1 MNDVKKE
8 KTVPLTSVG
17 ADDGQSNQIT
27 TEDSITEDEENCK
40 YDFKEMMKLQKELRK
55 TLDPSYMKTVTM
67 SELYDTAYLNK
78 PAIIDGLLYPGT
90 YLFVGAPKV
99 GKSFL
104 MAQLAYHVST
114 GKELWENEVRQG
126 KVLYLALEDDYS
138 RLQKRL
144 YRMFGTDG
152 TDNLYFSVSARNLN
166 GGLFEQLEKFISE
179 NPDTRLIIIDTLQK
193 VRESATEKYSY
204 ASDYE
209 VIAQLKKFSD
219 RYGICLLLV
228 HHTRKQNSD
237 DKFDMISG
245 TNGLLGA
252 ADGAFLLQKEKRT
265 SKTATLEVSGRDQ
278 QDQKL
283 FLTRNEDS
291 LVWELEK
298 VESELWKE
306 KPDPLLEAIA
316 EKITTENPVWE
327 GTVADLCKL
336 LDFDITPIQL
346 GMKLNVTAGRLLNE
360 YDILY
365 ESWRTH
371 ACRRIKFELQA

>member
-17 ADDGQSNQIT
+17 ADDGQSNQKPTI
-27 TEDSITEDEENCK
+27 SITEDEENCK

-144 YRMFGTDG
+144 
-152 TDNLYFSVSARNLN
+152 
-166 GGLFEQLEKFISE
+166 
-179 NPDTRLIIIDTLQK
+179 
-193 VRESATEKYSY
+193 
-204 ASDYE
+204 
-209 VIAQLKKFSD
+209 
-219 RYGICLLLV
+219 
-228 HHTRKQNSD
+228 
-237 DKFDMISG
+237 
-245 TNGLLGA
+245 
-252 ADGAFLLQKEKRT
+252 
-265 SKTATLEVSGRDQ
+265 
-278 QDQKL
+278 
-283 FLTRNEDS
+283 
-291 LVWELEK
+291 
-298 VESELWKE
+298 
-306 KPDPLLEAIA
+306 
-316 EKITTENPVWE
+316 
-327 GTVADLCKL
+327 
-336 LDFDITPIQL
+336 
-346 GMKLNVTAGRLLNE
+346 
-360 YDILY
+360 
-365 ESWRTH
+365 
-371 ACRRIKFELQA
+371 